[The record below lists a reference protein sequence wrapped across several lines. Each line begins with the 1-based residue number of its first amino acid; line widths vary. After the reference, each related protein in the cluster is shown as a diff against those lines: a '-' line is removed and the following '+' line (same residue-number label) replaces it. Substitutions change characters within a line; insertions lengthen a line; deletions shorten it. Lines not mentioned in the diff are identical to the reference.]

1 MLSIYNTFLIQD
13 ELNFEGLAYAEPR
26 ESFSAFE
33 QTNERVSDTL
43 NPVELED
50 VSYVLFIHLLNCLQ
64 YIIS

>member
-33 QTNERVSDTL
+33 PTNERVSDTL

-50 VSYVLFIHLLNCLQ
+50 VSYC
-64 YIIS
+64 IIYSFA

>member
-1 MLSIYNTFLIQD
+1 MLSIYNLFLIQD

-33 QTNERVSDTL
+33 QTYERVSDTL

-50 VSYVLFIHLLNCLQ
+50 VSYC
-64 YIIS
+64 IIYSFA

>member
-1 MLSIYNTFLIQD
+1 MLSIYNLFLIQD

-33 QTNERVSDTL
+33 QTYVRVSDTL

-50 VSYVLFIHLLNCLQ
+50 VSYC
-64 YIIS
+64 IIYSFA

>member
-13 ELNFEGLAYAEPR
+13 ALNFELAYAEPR

-33 QTNERVSDTL
+33 QTYERVSDTL

-50 VSYVLFIHLLNCLQ
+50 VSYC
-64 YIIS
+64 IIYSFA